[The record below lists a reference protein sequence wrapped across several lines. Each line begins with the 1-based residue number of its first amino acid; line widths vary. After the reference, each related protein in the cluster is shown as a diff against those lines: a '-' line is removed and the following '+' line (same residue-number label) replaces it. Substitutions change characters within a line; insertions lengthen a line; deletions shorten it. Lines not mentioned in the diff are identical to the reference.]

1 MIRTHSGNTPVI
13 HESRL
18 EQIGADCIELHVQDP
33 SQPVF
38 KADSDW
44 APLLLTFVANRSN
57 REVAMVS
64 GAQKVYKDL
73 KRPKGY
79 ACSFPAPAW
88 PVPLMHLHTC
98 TAAWNVHSC
107 KVTRSAFRDLQ

>member
-1 MIRTHSGNTPVI
+1 M
-13 HESRL
+13 
-18 EQIGADCIELHVQDP
+18 ADCIVFCVQDP
-33 SQPVF
+33 SEPVL

-79 ACSFPAPAW
+79 ARSFPAC
-88 PVPLMHLHTC
+88 PVLLIHLHTC
-98 TAAWNVHSC
+98 TSKCPDARPFRLPFAILKSRRLLAAGLNQP
-107 KVTRSAFRDLQ
+107 SACSAW